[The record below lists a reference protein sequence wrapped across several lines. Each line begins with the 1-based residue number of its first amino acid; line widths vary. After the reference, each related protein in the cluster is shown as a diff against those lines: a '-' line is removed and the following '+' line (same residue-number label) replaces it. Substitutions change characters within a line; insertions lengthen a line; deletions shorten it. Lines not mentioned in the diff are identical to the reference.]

1 MVLMLKK
8 MFNHESKSISGG
20 ALVVAVFYLLN
31 GVLALLRNG
40 LLASKFGASQELDIY
55 YAAFRIPDF
64 IYVILISGAISAGFI
79 PLFAEKLAKS
89 KEDAW
94 KFSNNILTTLTLIL
108 ATGAAIVAVFAPFLV
123 KLIVPGF
130 DLDDQS
136 RVTLL
141 VRIMMIQPILL
152 GMSNIVVG
160 MLQNF
165 KRFFITSL
173 APIFYNLGIIVGI
186 VFFVPILGL
195 KGLAWG
201 VVLGALLHFLVQLP
215 GLRNLGFHFKFLPDF
230 GSQNLKQI
238 FYLMV
243 PRMLGLLSTQI
254 NFLIVTIIASG
265 LAQGSL
271 SVFNFANDL
280 QSLPQ
285 NIFAISFAVSVFPV
299 LAQLSDKRKEFLQTF
314 SNTTKN
320 ILFFMVPI
328 AVLYV
333 VLRELI
339 VRVTLSYGSFD
350 LSATLAV
357 ADVLGI
363 FAIGMVG
370 QSLLPLMIRLF
381 FAMKD
386 SIRPFLAGLAGN
398 VLSVVLCWSLSQY
411 FGVRGLALAFV
422 IAGYFNLVLL
432 WSFLRKKMIITE
444 SLGVVQS
451 FGRVMGAST
460 VAGLSVFGVL
470 KMLNFSV
477 ISTSLILTIIQIAV
491 VALIFALIHFG
502 ILYLI
507 KAPELSYLKSIFRI
521 KRKEENIDKVL

>member
-1 MVLMLKK
+1 
-8 MFNHESKSISGG
+8 
-20 ALVVAVFYLLN
+20 
-31 GVLALLRNG
+31 
-40 LLASKFGASQELDIY
+40 
-55 YAAFRIPDF
+55 
-64 IYVILISGAISAGFI
+64 
-79 PLFAEKLAKS
+79 
-89 KEDAW
+89 
-94 KFSNNILTTLTLIL
+94 
-108 ATGAAIVAVFAPFLV
+108 
-123 KLIVPGF
+123 
-130 DLDDQS
+130 
-136 RVTLL
+136 
-141 VRIMMIQPILL
+141 
-152 GMSNIVVG
+152 
-160 MLQNF
+160 
-165 KRFFITSL
+165 
-173 APIFYNLGIIVGI
+173 
-186 VFFVPILGL
+186 
-195 KGLAWG
+195 
-201 VVLGALLHFLVQLP
+201 
-215 GLRNLGFHFKFLPDF
+215 
-230 GSQNLKQI
+230 
-238 FYLMV
+238 MV
-243 PRMLGLLSTQI
+243 PRMLGLSSTQI

-444 SLGVVQS
+444 SLGIIQS